1 MTDNDF
7 IFTFPVSI
15 GLVWDSDRPE
25 TSTITDVCRC
35 IGTTILLQDVSSISL
50 YYMYSFNYVVK
61 TWLMKCYKVY
71 TLSLDFFII
80 FSFSINVLK
89 AYDI

>member
-1 MTDNDF
+1 MLFNIWYVIRFDFFSWMTDYDF

-50 YYMYSFNYVVK
+50 LHV
-61 TWLMKCYKVY
+61 
-71 TLSLDFFII
+71 
-80 FSFSINVLK
+80 
-89 AYDI
+89 